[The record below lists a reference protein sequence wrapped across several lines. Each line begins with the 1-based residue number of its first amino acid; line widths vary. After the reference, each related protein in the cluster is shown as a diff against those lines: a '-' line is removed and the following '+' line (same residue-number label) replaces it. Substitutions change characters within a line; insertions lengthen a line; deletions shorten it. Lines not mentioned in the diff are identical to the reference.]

1 MKTGAGEEVTIEE
14 AALGQ
19 LRANLAGEVLSQG
32 DRAYEEARHIFNGMI
47 DRYPALIV
55 RCTGVADVMEAV
67 CFARTHSLLVSVR
80 GGGHNVAGN
89 AACDGGLMIDLSLMS
104 GVRVDPVERTARAEG
119 GVTWRRFDRET
130 QAFGLATTGGLV
142 SSTGIAG
149 LTLGGGFGYLARSCG
164 LSCDNLLSADV
175 VTTDGTL
182 ITAGS
187 SEHSDLFWAL
197 RGGGGNFG
205 IVTSFEYRLHPV
217 RTVVGGLII
226 HALERAREAFRVY
239 REFVQEA
246 PDTLT
251 CHAALLTLPDGMQV
265 VAFVIGY
272 IGPETEAEHALRSL
286 REFGPPVADMIRPMS
301 YLELQQMLDASYPA
315 GLRHYWKS
323 NFLENLPDA
332 AVDTLIAHFRRAPSP
347 QSHII
352 IEQLGGA
359 ASRVPRDATAFY
371 HRTMPFDMLL
381 LGVWTKPEEEES
393 CVTWVRDLW
402 QAMRPF
408 FGDGAY
414 VNYLGQEANEGPER
428 VKAAYGANYPR
439 LVELK
444 QKYDPANF
452 FRLNQNIGPVP

>member
-1 MKTGAGEEVTIEE
+1 MGVVNIKTGTGEEVTIEE

-19 LRANLAGEVLSQG
+19 LRTNLAGEVLSQG

-104 GVRVDPVERTARAEG
+104 GVRVDPVQRTARAEG

-149 LTLGGGFGYLARSCG
+149 LTLGGGFGYLARSYG

-175 VTTDGTL
+175 VTADGTL
-182 ITAGS
+182 IPAGG
-187 SEHSDLFWAL
+187 SEHADLFWAL

-217 RTVVGGLII
+217 RSVVGGLII

-251 CHAALLTLPDGMQV
+251 CHAGLLTLPDGTQV
-265 VAFVIGY
+265 VAFVVGY
-272 IGPETEAEHALRSL
+272 IGPEARAEHALRSL
-286 REFGPPVADMIRPMS
+286 RAFGPPVADMIRPMS
-301 YLELQQMLDASYPA
+301 YLEL
-315 GLRHYWKS
+315 
-323 NFLENLPDA
+323 
-332 AVDTLIAHFRRAPSP
+332 
-347 QSHII
+347 
-352 IEQLGGA
+352 
-359 ASRVPRDATAFY
+359 
-371 HRTMPFDMLL
+371 
-381 LGVWTKPEEEES
+381 
-393 CVTWVRDLW
+393 
-402 QAMRPF
+402 
-408 FGDGAY
+408 
-414 VNYLGQEANEGPER
+414 
-428 VKAAYGANYPR
+428 
-439 LVELK
+439 
-444 QKYDPANF
+444 
-452 FRLNQNIGPVP
+452 